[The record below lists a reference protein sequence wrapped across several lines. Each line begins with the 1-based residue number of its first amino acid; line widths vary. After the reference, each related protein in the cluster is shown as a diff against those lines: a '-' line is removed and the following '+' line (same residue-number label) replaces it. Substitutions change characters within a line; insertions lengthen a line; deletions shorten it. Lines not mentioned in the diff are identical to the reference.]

1 MQQQD
6 DNDADDDTH
15 TYVARDRRE
24 RVPVALRDIEAH
36 HDDVRVGRNL
46 WRDHGC
52 ESARAGR
59 GRRGE
64 RGKALRPQ
72 AASRIDLPVSQ
83 TCTVTVGMLPKW
95 VASSS
100 VCGSVYA
107 ARSFSVT
114 VVLPDA
120 LPPTHVLG
128 GRVSRRCMATWPGR
142 RPAYRTGRRRR
153 GRGTGT
159 APSTS
164 SRCRAAPSSLQ
175 PDLDP
180 RWRVQGLPIAHSVEI
195 HSWRCTR
202 FGRPLHQG
210 VLAVFVDTPAG
221 CSFRHRRR
229 RTARQPS
236 VPAGDESLLK
246 GTRQAEGRGVG

>member
-159 APSTS
+159 APSSS
-164 SRCRAAPSSLQ
+164 SRCHRVAPSSLHQ
-175 PDLDP
+175 ISI
-180 RWRVQGLPIAHSVEI
+180 RVGVSRASQSHTHRGNALMEMHSFWASAASGGPSRVCG
-195 HSWRCTR
+195 HASRMLVSPSSAADGAPA
-202 FGRPLHQG
+202 FGSSR
-210 VLAVFVDTPAG
+210 
-221 CSFRHRRR
+221 
-229 RTARQPS
+229 
-236 VPAGDESLLK
+236 
-246 GTRQAEGRGVG
+246 